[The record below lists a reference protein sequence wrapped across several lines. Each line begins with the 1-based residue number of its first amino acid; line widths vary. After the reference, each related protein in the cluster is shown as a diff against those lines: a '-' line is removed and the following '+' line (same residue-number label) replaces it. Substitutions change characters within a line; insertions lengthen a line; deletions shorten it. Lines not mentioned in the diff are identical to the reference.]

1 MKPLFQVQIAV
12 FASEQEGFR
21 VVVTP
26 EADTPPAPTIT
37 KTEKAAAANTSTFT
51 AIEPTTAAITKGFV
65 QLTVRD
71 GHGAAVELLKKL
83 GIRNV
88 PAIKADQHES
98 VAQALSEALH
108 GTR

>member
-26 EADTPPAPTIT
+26 EANTTPAPTMT
-37 KTEKAAAANTSTFT
+37 KTEKAIAANTSAFT
-51 AIEPTTAAITKGFV
+51 AIEPTMAAITKGFV

-71 GHGAAVELLKKL
+71 GHGAAVELLKTL

-88 PAIKADQHES
+88 PAIRADQHES

>member
-12 FASEQEGFR
+12 YASEQEGIR

-26 EADTPPAPTIT
+26 EADTPPALTIT
-37 KTEKAAAANTSTFT
+37 KTEKATAANTNTFT

>member
-1 MKPLFQVQIAV
+1 MKPLFQLQIAV

-26 EADTPPAPTIT
+26 EAEVAPPLTSGKAP
-37 KTEKAAAANTSTFT
+37 ESEAADKSAT
-51 AIEPTTAAITKGFV
+51 ASIQPTMAAITKAFV
-65 QLTVRD
+65 QLTMRD

-83 GIRNV
+83 GIKNV
-88 PAIKADQHES
+88 PSIGADQYQAA
-98 VAQALSEALH
+98 AQALSEALH

>member
-26 EADTPPAPTIT
+26 EADTPPTPTIT
-37 KTEKAAAANTSTFT
+37 KTEKATAANTSATDS
-51 AIEPTTAAITKGFV
+51 IQPNMAAITKAFV
-65 QLTVRD
+65 QLTMRD

-98 VAQALSEALH
+98 VAQALSEALN
-108 GTR
+108 GSR

>member
-12 FASEQEGFR
+12 FASEQKGFR

-26 EADTPPAPTIT
+26 EADTPPTPTIT
-37 KTEKAAAANTSTFT
+37 KTEKATVANTRAFT

-83 GIRNV
+83 GIKNV
-88 PAIKADQHES
+88 PSIGADQYQAT
-98 VAQALSEALH
+98 AQALSEALN
-108 GTR
+108 GSR

>member
-37 KTEKAAAANTSTFT
+37 KTEKATVANTSAT
-51 AIEPTTAAITKGFV
+51 ASIQPTMAAITKAFV
-65 QLTVRD
+65 QLTMRD

-83 GIRNV
+83 GIKNV
-88 PAIKADQHES
+88 PSIGADQYQAT
-98 VAQALSEALH
+98 AQALSEALN
-108 GTR
+108 GSR

>member
-26 EADTPPAPTIT
+26 EADATPTPTIT
-37 KTEKAAAANTSTFT
+37 KTEKATSANTSAFT
-51 AIEPTTAAITKGFV
+51 DIQPTMAAITKGFV

-88 PAIKADQHES
+88 PAIGADQYETA
-98 VAQALSEALH
+98 AQALSEALN

>member
-26 EADTPPAPTIT
+26 EADTPPTPTIT
-37 KTEKAAAANTSTFT
+37 KTEKATAANTSAFT

-98 VAQALSEALH
+98 VAQALSEALN
-108 GTR
+108 GSR

>member
-26 EADTPPAPTIT
+26 EADTPPTLTIT
-37 KTEKAAAANTSTFT
+37 KTEKATAANTSVFT

>member
-12 FASEQEGFR
+12 YASEQEGFR

-37 KTEKAAAANTSTFT
+37 KTEKATAANTNTFT